1 MFSIWKSL
9 KYVIFVKLLCMK
21 KLADLG
27 EQDEGSE
34 KELKQIC
41 VLVASLRERE
51 RWESLLFLT
60 KTEKNV

>member
-1 MFSIWKSL
+1 
-9 KYVIFVKLLCMK
+9 MK